1 MLSAVG
7 WSHLN
12 GVSDYVEAEEAALV
26 GEDDGCEVD
35 SPVAGLG
42 AFGLQVLL
50 GGVGHVGTLAWVV
63 RDSSGLPRDWF
74 RACADLYEDQCGAV
88 LGDQVDLPGLGAVVR
103 LKDPVAGGFETLA
116 RHSLAK
122 GAKALAGCTRHRR
135 AGCRT
140 GAKERR

>member
-1 MLSAVG
+1 MGCQGLFGA
-7 WSHLN
+7 
-12 GVSDYVEAEEAALV
+12 AEGLV
-26 GEDDGCEVD
+26 G
-35 SPVAGLG
+35 
-42 AFGLQVLL
+42 
-50 GGVGHVGTLAWVV
+50 
-63 RDSSGLPRDWF
+63 
-74 RACADLYEDQCGAV
+74 ACADLYEDQCGAV